1 MPDCGFGPK
10 DEPRKRGSLRLFP
23 TALLLGC
30 IGIALAFMPA
40 AALATSNAPISKTD
54 VVVDNDANGDNVFG
68 DTENVAK
75 NASYPLTVSYRLTL
89 TADPNFGA
97 PILALSDDKTSPLT
111 SSLHSPSC
119 AGLVG
124 TTTVA
129 AGASMVCYYDA
140 TLTGPGAAPLVNTA
154 NFRWGNGLDVAW
166 DSSTVN
172 FPSISLDKS
181 SSTTLVTALGQV
193 VPYSY
198 AVSNTGTVTVT
209 GIAVSDNNVDATPSC
224 PQSSLAPGASMTCT
238 GQHTVTQGELNSG
251 HVNNTAV
258 ASSTEAA
265 NATDNLSIP
274 VAVFASGGNFVV
286 GDLTVGPLGQ
296 AVGKSVT
303 FWGAQWW
310 KLNALTAGDGP
321 AAFKGFQDAP
331 DTPVCGINWT
341 AKPGN
346 STPPPA
352 TIPAF
357 MAVIVSSGITKAPGP
372 TIAGDTLHLV
382 IVQTNAGYQG
392 NPGHAGT
399 GTIVGVIC

>member
-10 DEPRKRGSLRLFP
+10 TPLRKRRRPRLLATLLVLGSM
-23 TALLLGC
+23 A
-30 IGIALAFMPA
+30 IGLVMMPA
-40 AALATSNAPISKTD
+40 GAFATTNSASGTD
-54 VVVDNDANGDNVFG
+54 IVVDNDANHDGTFSDSEIVP
-68 DTENVAK
+68 K
-75 NASYPLTVSYRLTL
+75 NATYPWTVTYRLTL
-89 TADPNFGA
+89 S
-97 PILALSDDKTSPLT
+97 SDKANAMIKTLTDNLT
-111 SSLHSPSC
+111 SSPLVSALYSPSC
-119 AGLVG
+119 DSLIG
-124 TTTVA
+124 TIVPAHTSTT
-129 AGASMVCYYDA
+129 CYYDA
-140 TLTGPGAAPLVNTA
+140 TLTQAGSVTRTNTA
-154 NFRWGNGLDVAW
+154 TFSWGPGLDVAW
-166 DSSTVN
+166 DTSSVN
-172 FPSISLDKS
+172 FPSITMDKS

-198 AVSNTGTVTVT
+198 LVTNTGTVAVT
-209 GIAVSDNNVDATPSC
+209 GIAVADNNVDATPTC
-224 PQSSLAPGASMTCT
+224 PQSSLPPGGSMTCT
-238 GQHTVTQGELNSG
+238 AQHTVTQGELNSG

-265 NATDNLSIP
+265 DATDNLSVP

-286 GDLTVGPLGQ
+286 GDLTVGPIGQ
-296 AVGKSVT
+296 AVGKFVT

-310 KLNALTAGDGP
+310 KLNQLSGGTGP

-331 DTPVCGINWT
+331 DTPVCGVNWT

-357 MAVIVSSGITKAPGP
+357 MAVIVSSGITKSGP
-372 TIAGDTLHLV
+372 SITGDTLHLV
-382 IVQTNAGYQG
+382 IVQTNAGYEG

>member
-10 DEPRKRGSLRLFP
+10 DELRDRRSPRLLQML
-23 TALLLGC
+23 LLLGC
-30 IGIALAFMPA
+30 IGFTLAFMPGV
-40 AALATSNAPISKTD
+40 ALATTNSAGGTD
-54 VVVDNDANGDNVFG
+54 VVADNDANHDGTFS
-68 DTENVAK
+68 DTESVPKNVT
-75 NASYPLTVSYRLTL
+75 YPWTVTYRLTI
-89 TADPNFGA
+89 TAGIFRA
-97 PILALSDDKTSPLT
+97 IVQSITDDKTGPPLT
-111 SSLHSPSC
+111 SSSTSQDCDALI
-119 AGLVG
+119 G
-124 TTTVA
+124 TTVP
-129 AGASMVCYYDA
+129 AGTSVKCYYDA
-140 TLTGPGAAPLVNTA
+140 IITGPAAAARVNTA
-154 NFRWGNGLDVAW
+154 TFTYNVGGLDSAW

-172 FPSISLDKS
+172 FPSLTLDKS
-181 SSTTLVTALGQV
+181 STTTLVTALGQV

-198 AVSNTGTVTVT
+198 LVSNTGTNTVT
-209 GIAVSDNNVDATPSC
+209 GIAVADNNVDSAPTC
-224 PQSSLAPGASMTCT
+224 PQASLTAGASMTCT
-238 GQHTVTQGELNSG
+238 AQHTVTQGELNSG
-251 HVNNTAV
+251 HVNNAAV

-265 NATDNLSIP
+265 DATDSLSIP

-310 KLNALTAGDGP
+310 KLNSLTAGAGP

-331 DTPVCGINWT
+331 DTPVCGVNWT

-357 MAVIVSSGITKAPGP
+357 MAVIVSSGITKSGP
-372 TIAGDTLHLV
+372 SIAGDTLHLV
-382 IVQTNAGYQG
+382 IVQTNAGYEG

-399 GTIVGVIC
+399 GTIVGVVC

>member
-1 MPDCGFGPK
+1 
-10 DEPRKRGSLRLFP
+10 
-23 TALLLGC
+23 
-30 IGIALAFMPA
+30 MPA

-54 VVVDNDANGDNVFG
+54 VVVDNDANGDNVFS
-68 DTENVAK
+68 DSENVAK

-89 TADPNFGA
+89 TADPNFAA

-119 AGLVG
+119 AAVVNM
-124 TTTVA
+124 TIA
-129 AGASMVCYYDA
+129 AGDSMVCYYDA
-140 TLTGPGAAPLVNTA
+140 TLNGPGAAPLVNTA
-154 NFRWGNGLDVAW
+154 SFRWGNGLDVAW

-198 AVSNTGTVTVT
+198 AVGNTGTVTVT

-238 GQHTVTQGELNSG
+238 AQHTVTQGELNSG

-258 ASSTEAA
+258 ASSNEAA
-265 NATDNLSIP
+265 NVTDSLSIP

-296 AVGKSVT
+296 AVGKAVT

-310 KLNALTAGDGP
+310 KLNALTAGAGP

-357 MAVIVSSGITKAPGP
+357 MAVIVSSGITKSGP
-372 TIAGDTLHLV
+372 SIAGDTLHLV
-382 IVQTNAGYQG
+382 IVQTNAGYEG